1 MDKLKFT
8 LAQNTKYILSHILGI
23 FQIFTKKNSRKNGI
37 SVMIRVRDEE
47 DWIARSLLS
56 INDFADEVVI
66 VNNNSTDRT
75 LDEIER
81 IKEKLNYQLIIE
93 NEASNDIIKV
103 SNHALSLTSF
113 RWIFRWDSDFIAHTS
128 GKFNIINLRKLLLD
142 LPQSKH
148 YLIYPL
154 TVSFAGDLF
163 HVKVGKEIHSEGY
176 IHTWHPKLRY
186 IKKGKFEVLKTPFF
200 YTIKRINKI
209 YFVHI
214 GSAKPIAKII
224 FRLFWLDWQ
233 FHLNE
238 FPDITQFISYKADH
252 DLDSMTLKEIAVD
265 KLKRL
270 ILPVRKYRVNEFGEY
285 PDLMK
290 KDIEKPRF
298 KMIYKNGEPYTR
310 TDFID

>member
-200 YTIKRINKI
+200 YT
-209 YFVHI
+209 
-214 GSAKPIAKII
+214 
-224 FRLFWLDWQ
+224 
-233 FHLNE
+233 
-238 FPDITQFISYKADH
+238 
-252 DLDSMTLKEIAVD
+252 
-265 KLKRL
+265 
-270 ILPVRKYRVNEFGEY
+270 
-285 PDLMK
+285 
-290 KDIEKPRF
+290 
-298 KMIYKNGEPYTR
+298 
-310 TDFID
+310 